1 VILKPPD
8 RFVRLLRH
16 AVRNDPAGPSIL
28 GDLHEDFVVLAG
40 QRGAAA
46 AGRWYRREV
55 VLLVI
60 GRAFHSTLATFSRR
74 GTMVTLLS
82 PRGFRQDLRSS
93 FRTMR
98 RAPGLYLLLALV
110 IGLGVGATTAVYSVV
125 RPLLLAP
132 LPVEDPAALVWIQ
145 NTGQGASLSSITSRS
160 SNLRDFRALATSFEG
175 ITGYMAFSD
184 QSTNTLMVGG
194 EPEQTF
200 GFGVAADFLV
210 VLGVEPLLGRS
221 FTAEEGEWG
230 GPRAILLTNGF
241 WRRRFAGDAGI
252 IGSTVQLDGQA
263 HEVIGVLP
271 ATFDFA
277 SIFTPGKRVD
287 FLTTFPVS
295 DETDRWG
302 NTMFFIG
309 RLRPDVTASVA
320 EQELQRVIGS
330 LKEQQPER
338 WGLGARV
345 TPLQTHIAA
354 PLRPALR
361 LLMAAS
367 AAVMLIVCFNVANI
381 LLARSPGRSREVAV
395 RKALGATRGRIIR
408 QLLVESLIFAAAGGL
423 VGIAI
428 ALPVTRFLAG
438 ATGMAIPLLDRITI
452 DGPAL
457 AFALAAGIIAG
468 LLAGT
473 MPALQVAEG
482 RESDTL
488 RAASRGAT
496 GHRAGRRIRELLV
509 VAELA
514 VACVLLIA
522 GGLLFRSFEAVLGVD
537 LGFEPAGTVA
547 WQLQPSR
554 RFQSFDEMTTYYR
567 MVTDRV
573 EALPGIQSAG
583 LIDGS
588 PMGRNRSWGLRV
600 VGANVDPEKPW
611 TGLFPHMISP
621 GYLET
626 MGIPIVA
633 GRDIT
638 ARDTDDT
645 PHVVLINETGA
656 REVFAGEEPVGRQI
670 LTGGGDEPWEIVGVV
685 GDIRH
690 LGPETEPG
698 VQVYFPMAQMW
709 DFSSLDLVLRSRL
722 PAAQVAAAVSAT
734 LAELDPAM
742 PTRDYWT
749 LESRLDRTVSA
760 RRFTLQ
766 VLGGFG
772 FAALVLA
779 ALGIYGV
786 LSQSVAERAREIGIR
801 MSLGETASSVR
812 RSVVGRTLLLAGAGI
827 GIGVLIAQ
835 AGSRLVASMLFGV
848 RAADPVT
855 LGSMA
860 LILIAVA
867 ALSGFVPA
875 LRASRTDAL
884 TVLRAE

>member
-1 VILKPPD
+1 
-8 RFVRLLRH
+8 
-16 AVRNDPAGPSIL
+16 
-28 GDLHEDFVVLAG
+28 
-40 QRGAAA
+40 
-46 AGRWYRREV
+46 
-55 VLLVI
+55 
-60 GRAFHSTLATFSRR
+60 
-74 GTMVTLLS
+74 
-82 PRGFRQDLRSS
+82 
-93 FRTMR
+93 
-98 RAPGLYLLLALV
+98 
-110 IGLGVGATTAVYSVV
+110 
-125 RPLLLAP
+125 
-132 LPVEDPAALVWIQ
+132 
-145 NTGQGASLSSITSRS
+145 
-160 SNLRDFRALATSFEG
+160 
-175 ITGYMAFSD
+175 
-184 QSTNTLMVGG
+184 
-194 EPEQTF
+194 
-200 GFGVAADFLV
+200 
-210 VLGVEPLLGRS
+210 
-221 FTAEEGEWG
+221 
-230 GPRAILLTNGF
+230 
-241 WRRRFAGDAGI
+241 
-252 IGSTVQLDGQA
+252 
-263 HEVIGVLP
+263 
-271 ATFDFA
+271 
-277 SIFTPGKRVD
+277 
-287 FLTTFPVS
+287 
-295 DETDRWG
+295 
-302 NTMFFIG
+302 
-309 RLRPDVTASVA
+309 
-320 EQELQRVIGS
+320 
-330 LKEQQPER
+330 
-338 WGLGARV
+338 
-345 TPLQTHIAA
+345 
-354 PLRPALR
+354 
-361 LLMAAS
+361 
-367 AAVMLIVCFNVANI
+367 
-381 LLARSPGRSREVAV
+381 
-395 RKALGATRGRIIR
+395 
-408 QLLVESLIFAAAGGL
+408 
-423 VGIAI
+423 
-428 ALPVTRFLAG
+428 
-438 ATGMAIPLLDRITI
+438 
-452 DGPAL
+452 
-457 AFALAAGIIAG
+457 
-468 LLAGT
+468 
-473 MPALQVAEG
+473 
-482 RESDTL
+482 
-488 RAASRGAT
+488 
-496 GHRAGRRIRELLV
+496 
-509 VAELA
+509 
-514 VACVLLIA
+514 
-522 GGLLFRSFEAVLGVD
+522 
-537 LGFEPAGTVA
+537 
-547 WQLQPSR
+547 
-554 RFQSFDEMTTYYR
+554 
-567 MVTDRV
+567 
-573 EALPGIQSAG
+573 
-583 LIDGS
+583 
-588 PMGRNRSWGLRV
+588 
-600 VGANVDPEKPW
+600 
-611 TGLFPHMISP
+611 MISP

>member
-1 VILKPPD
+1 M
-8 RFVRLLRH
+8 
-16 AVRNDPAGPSIL
+16 A
-28 GDLHEDFVVLAG
+28 
-40 QRGAAA
+40 
-46 AGRWYRREV
+46 
-55 VLLVI
+55 
-60 GRAFHSTLATFSRR
+60 
-74 GTMVTLLS
+74 TLLS
-82 PRGFRQDLRSS
+82 PRGFRQDLRSA

-98 RAPGLYLLLALV
+98 RAAGLYLLLALV

-194 EPEQTF
+194 ELEQTF
-200 GFGVAADFLV
+200 GFGVAADFLD

-241 WRRRFAGDAGI
+241 WRRRFAGDADI
-252 IGSTVQLDGQA
+252 IGATVQLDGQA
-263 HEVIGVLP
+263 NEVIGVLP
-271 ATFDFA
+271 GTFDFA

-309 RLRPDVTASVA
+309 RLRPDVTASAA
-320 EQELQRVIGS
+320 EQELQRVIGA

-345 TPLQTHIAA
+345 TPLQTYIAA
-354 PLRPALR
+354 PIRPALR

-408 QLLVESLIFAAAGGL
+408 QLLVESMIFAAAGGL

-428 ALPVTRFLAG
+428 ALPVTRFLAS
-438 ATGMAIPLLDRITI
+438 ATGMAIPLLDRITV

-457 AFALAAGIIAG
+457 AFALAAGIFAG
-468 LLAGT
+468 LLAGS
-473 MPALQVAEG
+473 MPALKVAEG

-496 GHRAGRRIRELLV
+496 GHRAGRRIREMLV

-522 GGLLFRSFEAVLGVD
+522 GGLLFRSFEAVLDVD

-567 MVTDRV
+567 TVTDRV

-583 LIDGS
+583 LIDGL
-588 PMGRNRSWGLRV
+588 PMGRNRSWGLQV
-600 VGANVDPEKPW
+600 VGANVDPDKPW
-611 TGLFPHMISP
+611 TSLFPHMISP

-633 GRDIT
+633 GRAIT
-638 ARDTDDT
+638 AQDTDDT
-645 PHVVLINETGA
+645 PHVVLINQTAA
-656 REVFAGEEPVGRQI
+656 REIFAGEEPVGRQI
-670 LTGGGDEPWEIVGVV
+670 VTGGGDEPWEIVGVV

-709 DFSSLDLVLRSRL
+709 DFSSLDLLVRSRL
-722 PAAQVAAAVSAT
+722 PAARVAAAVSAT

-772 FAALVLA
+772 FVALVLA

-801 MSLGETASSVR
+801 MSLGETAGSVR

-827 GIGVLIAQ
+827 GIGVIIAQ
-835 AGSRLVASMLFGV
+835 AGSRLLASMLFGV

-860 LILIAVA
+860 MILVAVA
-867 ALSGFVPA
+867 ALSGLVPA

-884 TVLRAE
+884 AVLRAE

>member
-1 VILKPPD
+1 
-8 RFVRLLRH
+8 
-16 AVRNDPAGPSIL
+16 
-28 GDLHEDFVVLAG
+28 
-40 QRGAAA
+40 
-46 AGRWYRREV
+46 
-55 VLLVI
+55 
-60 GRAFHSTLATFSRR
+60 
-74 GTMVTLLS
+74 
-82 PRGFRQDLRSS
+82 
-93 FRTMR
+93 
-98 RAPGLYLLLALV
+98 
-110 IGLGVGATTAVYSVV
+110 
-125 RPLLLAP
+125 
-132 LPVEDPAALVWIQ
+132 
-145 NTGQGASLSSITSRS
+145 
-160 SNLRDFRALATSFEG
+160 
-175 ITGYMAFSD
+175 
-184 QSTNTLMVGG
+184 
-194 EPEQTF
+194 
-200 GFGVAADFLV
+200 
-210 VLGVEPLLGRS
+210 
-221 FTAEEGEWG
+221 
-230 GPRAILLTNGF
+230 
-241 WRRRFAGDAGI
+241 
-252 IGSTVQLDGQA
+252 
-263 HEVIGVLP
+263 
-271 ATFDFA
+271 
-277 SIFTPGKRVD
+277 
-287 FLTTFPVS
+287 
-295 DETDRWG
+295 
-302 NTMFFIG
+302 
-309 RLRPDVTASVA
+309 
-320 EQELQRVIGS
+320 
-330 LKEQQPER
+330 
-338 WGLGARV
+338 
-345 TPLQTHIAA
+345 
-354 PLRPALR
+354 
-361 LLMAAS
+361 
-367 AAVMLIVCFNVANI
+367 
-381 LLARSPGRSREVAV
+381 VAV